1 MQSPSNK
8 PIDDQKNFLK
18 TNIIRNLLTDG
29 QIYTPHTAALLWCCV
44 FILLHFKAAV
54 QGCWVLALS
63 KWNRDY
69 VVPYVRQLKQRIP
82 GLTCLHFP
90 SGGSIKTNGAGEV
103 GGPAQ
108 GGTECFCSCPNIS
121 ASLLTLLKTNVWIFL
136 PLPDTGKSSSFPP
149 RQKEKHKAK
158 PFSNYFLM

>member
-1 MQSPSNK
+1 MVLCVH
-8 PIDDQKNFLK
+8 PITF
-18 TNIIRNLLTDG
+18 
-29 QIYTPHTAALLWCCV
+29 
-44 FILLHFKAAV
+44 
-54 QGCWVLALS
+54 QGCCSRLLGFGTV
-63 KWNRDY
+63 KM
-69 VVPYVRQLKQRIP
+69 KQ
-82 GLTCLHFP
+82 GLCSTICQAAEAKDSWSNMFAFP